1 MNDRIWI
8 NNALLGEKM
17 RASFKAIKLFF
28 MYDFR
33 PGLCKHHIDVLG
45 EDRRIIQKYFSPR

>member
-45 EDRRIIQKYFSPR
+45 EDRRII